1 MDRSRIQEGTG
12 KDMKKHTAAEDDG
25 LLSGKS
31 MPLITGVSMF
41 RNVSGILITTLFP
54 PDYIIE

>member
-1 MDRSRIQEGTG
+1 
-12 KDMKKHTAAEDDG
+12 MKKHTAAEDDG
-25 LLSGKS
+25 LLAEKS

-41 RNVSGILITTLFP
+41 RNASGIIITTLFP